1 MIYIFIVFFTGIY
14 LLQIMIRAFVCFFY
28 NVNIFYVIFLIICI
42 FSGFLFVYF
51 KIPKILSP
59 LFYPSLMLDDS
70 FLIYMNIF
78 RNLIMTI
85 LFMIIGYFTYL
96 NRDVI

>member
-1 MIYIFIVFFTGIY
+1 
-14 LLQIMIRAFVCFFY
+14 MIRSFVYFFY

-51 KIPKILSP
+51 KISKILSP

-96 NRDVI
+96 NRNVI